1 MRKVTEV
8 GTVAKEYIGR
18 YPEMPTRTLAKLMRK
33 ERPLIYKSAEAAR
46 HIIRLYKGTMG
57 DKMRKQVAD
66 KRFMVIKSDNPFG
79 LPESQAEAYP
89 PYILPDSIKK
99 IGIMSDVHVP
109 YHDTKALTLAIK
121 HLKAEKIDCLVLNGD
136 IADCYSLSRWEK
148 NPEKRDFPKE
158 REAVVL
164 FLRAIRKAFPNILI
178 VYKEGNHEMRFGAT
192 LIGKAPDFFG
202 MSEFRLP
209 VIFDLFNLGID
220 WVDDK
225 KVIQYRELDILHGH
239 ELLSV
244 FGGVNP
250 ARTTLLRCR
259 TNVMVSHY
267 HKKTNDMQRTLRD
280 EYLQAW
286 SIGCLSELRP
296 RFMPINDWQ
305 HGFAIIHG
313 GDGWSVENRTI
324 IKDKIV

>member
-1 MRKVTEV
+1 MKNEIVKTYLGKHRDT
-8 GTVAKEYIGR
+8 
-18 YPEMPTRTLAKLMRK
+18 PSRTLAR
-33 ERPLIYKSAEAAR
+33 LIYSEHPQMFSSYNAAYSSVR
-46 HIIRLYKGTMG
+46 RYRGAAG
-57 DKMRKQVAD
+57 YAQRKKLVD
-66 KRFMVIKSDNPFG
+66 KRFVSYTPPNPFG
-79 LPESQAEAYP
+79 IPESQAEEYP
-89 PYILPDSIKK
+89 PYILPDSLKK
-99 IGIMSDVHVP
+99 IGVMSDIHIP
-109 YHDTKALTLAIK
+109 YHDVHALTLTMK
-121 HLKAEKIDCLVLNGD
+121 RFKDEKIDALVLNGD
-136 IADCYSLSRWEK
+136 IADCYALSRWEK

-164 FLRAIRKAFPNILI
+164 TLRAIRKAFPNIPI
-178 VYKEGNHEMRFGAT
+178 IMKEGNHEARFGAT
-192 LIGKAPDFFG
+192 LISKAPDFFG

-250 ARTTLLRCR
+250 ARTTLLKCR